1 MKHRIEL
8 NLPAI
13 HALLTAGFVLIAAPI
28 AALEATFTYQGELT
42 ADGVVIDGAVDLN
55 FSLFD
60 AETGGTL
67 LDDATLPNVTVSGGR
82 LTVDLSFDRVYF
94 DGSERWLEIAVSNPA
109 GSGNFEILTPR
120 QRIRPAPYAL
130 FADQSATV
138 VDNGGPD
145 LDPTTFWSLTGNAAA
160 AGDFIGTTNGEP
172 FVVRVNSQRV
182 FEVSDAVDGSGAHAP
197 NWLAGS
203 TSNSVGAAVSGAT
216 VGGGSGNTASGSDAT
231 VGGGSGNVAAGLSA
245 TVAGGGGNL
254 ASSNSTTVAG
264 GAGNDATGGSATIG
278 GGAGNNASGGSA
290 TIGGGA
296 GNQASGST
304 STIGGGASNVSAG
317 INATVGGGRNN
328 QASEDDATVAG
339 GQNNAAS
346 GAHSS
351 VGGGT
356 DNESAGLYG
365 VVGGGSDN
373 RASGGYA
380 VVGGGILN
388 MASAANATVAG
399 GVNNTAGDLRAS
411 IGGGTGNEASA
422 EASTISGGAGNA
434 AAGTYSVIAGGELN
448 RAEGTRSVVGGGREN
463 VASTAYAMVP
473 GGLSNRAGGQFSFAA
488 GRRAKVRTPAQA
500 GNAEGDAGT
509 FVWADSTEADF
520 ESTGSDQFLVRAAG
534 GAAIGVN
541 DPAGFQ
547 LRVVGPAWIDHPTN
561 GGNDLV
567 VGGTTNA
574 ATGDDGRIVSN
585 PALPSSDLHLISNDN
600 INLILNDDGSVEGSV
615 FDVRNTAG
623 TVVFEA
629 NANGDATV
637 QDDLDV
643 GGTLSKG
650 GGSFKID
657 HPLAPTEK
665 YLYHSFV
672 ESPDMMNV
680 YNGNVVLD
688 ANGEAWVEMPEWFEA
703 LNRDFR
709 YQLTPIGAPAPGLY
723 VARKIAD
730 NRFRIAGG
738 SPGLEV
744 SWLVTGIRQDP
755 YAEANRIPVEV
766 DKPEAE
772 RGSLL
777 HPAAWRQS
785 TLQRN

>member
-1 MKHRIEL
+1 
-8 NLPAI
+8 
-13 HALLTAGFVLIAAPI
+13 
-28 AALEATFTYQGELT
+28 
-42 ADGVVIDGAVDLN
+42 
-55 FSLFD
+55 
-60 AETGGTL
+60 
-67 LDDATLPNVTVSGGR
+67 
-82 LTVDLSFDRVYF
+82 
-94 DGSERWLEIAVSNPA
+94 
-109 GSGNFEILTPR
+109 
-120 QRIRPAPYAL
+120 
-130 FADQSATV
+130 
-138 VDNGGPD
+138 
-145 LDPTTFWSLTGNAAA
+145 
-160 AGDFIGTTNGEP
+160 
-172 FVVRVNSQRV
+172 
-182 FEVSDAVDGSGAHAP
+182 
-197 NWLAGS
+197 
-203 TSNSVGAAVSGAT
+203 
-216 VGGGSGNTASGSDAT
+216 
-231 VGGGSGNVAAGLSA
+231 
-245 TVAGGGGNL
+245 
-254 ASSNSTTVAG
+254 
-264 GAGNDATGGSATIG
+264 
-278 GGAGNNASGGSA
+278 
-290 TIGGGA
+290 
-296 GNQASGST
+296 
-304 STIGGGASNVSAG
+304 
-317 INATVGGGRNN
+317 
-328 QASEDDATVAG
+328 
-339 GQNNAAS
+339 
-346 GAHSS
+346 

-356 DNESAGLYG
+356 DNESAGLSG

-388 MASAANATVAG
+388 TASAPNATVAG

-509 FVWADSTEADF
+509 FVWADATEADF

-534 GAAIGVN
+534 GAAFGVN

-567 VGGTTNA
+567 VGGTNNA

-709 YQLTPIGAPAPGLY
+709 YQLTAIRGPGPNLHVADPIHG
-723 VARKIAD
+723 

-738 SPGLEV
+738 APGLKV
-744 SWLVTGIRQDP
+744 SWQVTGIRQDP

-766 DKPEAE
+766 DKPEPE
-772 RGSLL
+772 RGTLL